1 MDKRRTKFLT
11 ATILFIFLT
20 FGQGR
25 SLRAAQMF
33 AFDLESLAH
42 MSTAV
47 IEGEIVSA
55 KTVNWVDVL
64 TVKVSR
70 TYAGDAH
77 VGQECVVGLS
87 AYAKKKGDFNY
98 EAFGVGD
105 HLILFI
111 EPVTQEQWKKDG
123 IPYWPVS
130 SGVKVISGGKVTGM
144 LQESNPGSYLNI
156 VDEGEPKAFRD
167 KLEAAVKWAATF
179 RKELAAKKDDP
190 AWLLSR
196 LSERP
201 VRPIE
206 SWGRRDEIAVTL
218 CAALAATHDKE
229 AIDRALKSRTDR
241 YEKEVLGWR
250 PT

>member
-1 MDKRRTKFLT
+1 MDKRRTTIPT
-11 ATILFIFLT
+11 ATVFILLI

-25 SLRAAQMF
+25 TIRAAQMF

-47 IEGEIVSA
+47 IEGDVVGA

-70 TYAGDAH
+70 AYAGDVK
-77 VGQECVVGLS
+77 VGHECVVGLS
-87 AYAKKKGDFNY
+87 AYAKKKADFEY
-98 EAFGVGD
+98 EKFGVGD

-111 EPVTQEQWKKDG
+111 DPVTQEQWKKDG

-156 VDEGEPKAFRD
+156 VDEGEAKAFRD
-167 KLEAAVKWAATF
+167 KVEAAVKWGATF
-179 RKELAAKKDDP
+179 RKELAANKDDP
-190 AWLLSR
+190 AWLLAR
-196 LSERP
+196 LAERP
-201 VRPIE
+201 VQPKE
-206 SWGRRDEIAVTL
+206 SWGHRDEIAVTL

-229 AIDRALKSRTDR
+229 AIDKALKSRTDY
-241 YEKEVLGWR
+241 YEKELLGWR
-250 PT
+250 P

>member
-1 MDKRRTKFLT
+1 MDKRRTTFLT
-11 ATILFIFLT
+11 ATTVFILIT

-47 IEGEIVSA
+47 IEGDVVSA

-70 TYAGDAH
+70 AYAGDVH

-87 AYAKKKGDFNY
+87 AFAKKKGDFDF
-98 EAFGVGD
+98 EKFGVGD

-123 IPYWPVS
+123 IPYWPVG
-130 SGVKVISGGKVTGM
+130 SGVKLISGGKVTGM

-156 VDEGEPKAFRD
+156 VDEGEPKAFRE
-167 KLEAAVKWAATF
+167 KVEAAVKSAATF

-190 AWLLSR
+190 AWLLAR
-196 LSERP
+196 LAERP
-201 VRPIE
+201 VQPKE
-206 SWGRRDEIAVTL
+206 SWGHRDEIAVTL

-229 AIDRALKSRTDR
+229 AIDKALKSRTDY
-241 YEKEVLGWR
+241 YEKEVLGCR
-250 PT
+250 P

>member
-1 MDKRRTKFLT
+1 MDKRRTTFLT
-11 ATILFIFLT
+11 ATTVFMSLT
-20 FGQGR
+20 FGQSR

-47 IEGEIVSA
+47 IEGEVVSA

-70 TYAGDAH
+70 TYAGD
-77 VGQECVVGLS
+77 VKIGDECAVGLG
-87 AYAKKKGDFNY
+87 AFAKKKDGLQY
-98 EAFGVGD
+98 EKFGIGD
-105 HLILFI
+105 HVILFM
-111 EPVTQEQWKKDG
+111 EPVTQEQWKKEG
-123 IPYWPVS
+123 VQYWTVS
-130 SGVKVISGGKVTGM
+130 SGMKVIFDGKVTGM
-144 LQESNPGSYLNI
+144 LQRKNPGPYENTE
-156 VDEGEPKAFRD
+156 DEGEVGPFRD

-190 AWLLSR
+190 ACLLAR
-196 LSERP
+196 LAERP
-201 VRPIE
+201 VRPKE
-206 SWGRRDEIAVTL
+206 SWGHRDEIAVTL

-229 AIDRALKSRTDR
+229 AIDKALKSRTDR

-250 PT
+250 D